1 MALNQDYAGRTYA
14 PSSVYEVG
22 SEKIRE
28 FATAIGDAN
37 PAYHDVAAARALG
50 YPGLVAPPTFVFL
63 VTLAASQAAISDPGL
78 GLDYSRVVHGDQRF
92 GYTRPLVAGDRIRT
106 TATLESAAVGGR
118 QRHGHHPVRGHRRDR
133 RAGGRHLDDARRAR
147 YRRRG
152 GPVTPSYDA
161 VAVGDALP
169 PLSAQLRRVD
179 LVRYAGA
186 SEDFN
191 PIHWNQR
198 VATSVGLPDVIAHG
212 MLTMATGRADRD
224 RLGR

>member
-22 SEKIRE
+22 SEKIRQ

-92 GYTRPLVAGDRIRT
+92 SYTRPLVAGDRIRT
-106 TATLESAAVGGR
+106 TATLEALRSAAGN
-118 QRHGHHPVRGHRRDR
+118 DM
-133 RAGGRHLDDARRAR
+133 
-147 YRRRG
+147 
-152 GPVTPSYDA
+152 VTTRCEVTDESGEP
-161 VAVGDALP
+161 VAVTWMT
-169 PLSAQLRRVD
+169 
-179 LVRYAGA
+179 LVARGTAA
-186 SEDFN
+186 EAA
-191 PIHWNQR
+191 R
-198 VATSVGLPDVIAHG
+198 
-212 MLTMATGRADRD
+212 
-224 RLGR
+224 